1 MSDQRIYYVP
11 PRRAGPVREWSGR
24 DRTDGA
30 SWLVD
35 HAASMNFN
43 AIWISP
49 FMTTTKVE
57 KDHHGKKLTG
67 SLYAIR
73 DHFMIDPEFSSGGF
87 QDHDVLTEKERKRI
101 AAMDKAH
108 LRHFCQKAAEKGM
121 RVYADM
127 VFNHMAADH
136 PLVLA
141 EKQEIDDIVRCAG
154 GKFDIVRASSGDI
167 IGLSYTDG
175 AEEKTYHFKFK
186 RNADLKLH
194 VGGTAEDPWSDV
206 AEINFASPAARSF
219 FVIGGNGEKG
229 YFKKIIDWHLDC
241 GFRGF
246 RCDVAYKVP
255 PEIWQEV
262 ISYAHK
268 RWPGLVFLAETLGS
282 DEASIAA
289 MAQAKIKG
297 ADGKERPAFDYGM
310 EGFYWW
316 DYKQD
321 WLPRGEHMRVRN
333 MSHFGGAASPDTHD
347 TETTLAKAFAKAG
360 LSAKDSARACLR
372 DYAIA
377 ALSASAVFMQMGFE
391 YGNQKQNTVFK
402 GSVSEDERRNFGKD
416 ADFDLT
422 ARIRAVNDLKEKLG
436 SGNCAVNFAEYG
448 YFNDTGLI
456 RIRCEFLDVASG
468 QKTSETVLFINKQ
481 PEKGSVKL
489 DSAIA
494 DGLVKEGFEKAGD
507 NDIADI
513 LIFIKPPAAD
523 PSKPVLKPGQKKFN
537 F

>member
-11 PRRAGPVREWSGR
+11 PRRAGALRDWSGK
-24 DRTDGA
+24 DAPDGA

-43 AIWISP
+43 AIWLSP
-49 FMTTTKVE
+49 FMTTTRVE
-57 KDHHGKKLTG
+57 KEHGGKKLTG

-73 DHFMIDPEFSSGGF
+73 DHFMVDPEFSTGGF
-87 QDHDVLTEKERKRI
+87 SDHDTLTAAEKRRI
-101 AAMDKAH
+101 AAMDKKH
-108 LRHFCQKAAEKGM
+108 LSHFCMKAAEKGM

-127 VFNHMAADH
+127 VFNHVAADH

-141 EKQEIDDIVRCAG
+141 ETKEISAIVRKAG
-154 GKFDIVRASSGDI
+154 GAFDIVRAAGGEIS
-167 IGLSYTDG
+167 GLSYQEG
-175 AEEKTYHFKFK
+175 GVEKIYHFKFK

-206 AEINFASPAARSF
+206 AEINFASPAALGF
-219 FVIGGNGEKG
+219 FVTGEGGEKG

-255 PEIWQEV
+255 PEVWQEV
-262 ISYAHK
+262 ISHARAQH
-268 RWPGLVFLAETLGS
+268 PDVIFLAETLGA
-282 DEASIAA
+282 DDASMKA
-289 MAQAKIKG
+289 MARAKIKDATG
-297 ADGKERPAFDYGM
+297 AERPAFDYGM

-321 WLPRGEHMRVRN
+321 WLPRGEHMRVRA

-347 TETTLAKAFAKAG
+347 TETTLAKAFSKAG
-360 LSAKDSARACLR
+360 MTRADSAKACLR

-391 YGNQKQNTVFK
+391 YGNENQNTVFRD
-402 GSVSEDERRNFGKD
+402 SVSDEERKNFGKN
-416 ADFDLT
+416 ADFDIT
-422 ARIRAVNDLKEKLG
+422 AKIRAVNDLKEKLG
-436 SGNCAVNFAEYG
+436 SANCAVNFAEYG

-456 RIRCEFLDVASG
+456 RIRCEFLDIDSG
-468 QKTSETVLFINKQ
+468 DKTAETVLFINKT
-481 PEKGSVKL
+481 PEKGSLKL
-489 DSAIA
+489 A
-494 DGLVKEGFEKAGD
+494 DDVAEGLLKDGFEKTGATNID
-507 NDIADI
+507 DI
-513 LIFIKPPAAD
+513 LIFTKSRHDPAKP
-523 PSKPVLKPGQKKFN
+523 SHKPGQIRFD